1 MTINFQEIDQ
11 QEEIE
16 VLKIQK
22 DFFFKKIDSFI
33 IYIDNTPQDRTLFS
47 VSFSENYNSLNQI
60 KKVLINTKSYFEKN
74 TFDKD
79 NSHFKKMKHLFNL
92 FPKIDYYFLQIDFM
106 DDILN
111 QLQQHDIEK
120 IKSILLSTHKD
131 IATYH
136 YNILYPVFEPF
147 NSYNLHFYKI
157 IYSLV
162 GFDIFSNSYLK
173 FHIKNSLLEELL
185 NMEPNFYSKVS
196 EKKSIIKLLKDF

>member
-1 MTINFQEIDQ
+1 MSINFQEIDQ

-16 VLKIQK
+16 VLNIQK

-33 IYIDNTPQDRTLFS
+33 TYIDNIPQDRTLFS

-131 IATYH
+131 ISTYH

-147 NSYNLHFYKI
+147 NSYNLHFYKT
-157 IYSLV
+157 IYSIV

-196 EKKSIIKLLKDF
+196 EKKSMFNLLKNF